1 MSLGPA
7 LDRLETARR
16 VLGHACT
23 LTTERIAELVSSPEW
38 TEPPQILADYGNALL
53 DQLAELQ
60 DPQRPDPVLPA
71 VDITGGT
78 VWHITCTGR
87 SRLTVQDARGVTG
100 WRLDL
105 DRPGSDPLDGDSGR
119 DVALLLLADTVSGI
133 RPPHLGERGIV
144 RAVAELTA
152 AGAGDEHI
160 AYWLDAAAGR
170 LHGDTA
176 DLAACWTI
184 IGVLRIPALYCRD
197 GLLQRAWATRHP
209 DDPPPQLDPD
219 LAGTFRLYN
228 GDDPLAVRRPLDPA
242 GHAAATAGHEP
253 LAEWERDLLPG
264 QPA

>member
-23 LTTERIAELVSSPEW
+23 LTTERIAELVSGPEW

-100 WRLDL
+100 
-105 DRPGSDPLDGDSGR
+105 
-119 DVALLLLADTVSGI
+119 
-133 RPPHLGERGIV
+133 
-144 RAVAELTA
+144 
-152 AGAGDEHI
+152 
-160 AYWLDAAAGR
+160 
-170 LHGDTA
+170 
-176 DLAACWTI
+176 
-184 IGVLRIPALYCRD
+184 
-197 GLLQRAWATRHP
+197 
-209 DDPPPQLDPD
+209 
-219 LAGTFRLYN
+219 
-228 GDDPLAVRRPLDPA
+228 
-242 GHAAATAGHEP
+242 
-253 LAEWERDLLPG
+253 
-264 QPA
+264 

>member
-23 LTTERIAELVSSPEW
+23 LTTERIAEIVSGPEL
-38 TEPPQILADYGNALL
+38 TEPPRILADYGNALL
-53 DQLAELQ
+53 DQLAELH
-60 DPQRPDPVLPA
+60 DPLRPDPVLPA

-87 SRLTVQDARGVTG
+87 TRLTVHDARGVTG

-133 RPPHLGERGIV
+133 RPPRLGERGIV
-144 RAVAELTA
+144 RAVAELAA
-152 AGAGDEHI
+152 AGASDEHI
-160 AYWLDAAAGR
+160 ASWLGAAAGQ
-170 LHGDTA
+170 LDGDTV

-184 IGVLRIPALYCRD
+184 IGTLQIPALYCRD
-197 GLLQRAWATRHP
+197 RLLLRAWATRHP
-209 DDPPPQLDPD
+209 DNPPPQLDPD
-219 LAGTFRLYN
+219 LADAFRLYN
-228 GDDPLAVRRPLDPA
+228 GDDPMAVRRHA
-242 GHAAATAGHEP
+242 GPSSRTTAAAGHEP
-253 LAEWERDLLPG
+253 PAGWERDLLPG
-264 QPA
+264 PRA